1 MKVKFDIPYTNEQ
14 ITAITEYGKNI
25 IVSAG
30 AGSGK
35 TQVLT
40 ERVSYFIKYHGI
52 RLNEFLILTFTNLA
66 AGEMKERI
74 RKKLTKEGLP
84 DALMV
89 DTSYICTF
97 DSFALALVKQYH
109 YLLNLTPNVSIVDS
123 NIISVRKRTII
134 SDLFEELYYKKN
146 EKFLKVIDLFCFKDD
161 EDIQDLVFKLYAKAE
176 SSISETFYLNNFID
190 NYYNESLIKEVI
202 NIYLNKLLNIKEE
215 LKKLLVNLPDCY
227 LNTKSK
233 DTYYSFVNE
242 RFNSFINSES
252 YDELISSFPLELGCK
267 KPSKAPEDDKEQIY
281 KT

>member
-1 MKVKFDIPYTNEQ
+1 MKVKFEIPYTNEQ

-74 RKKLTKEGLP
+74 RKKLTKEGLQ

-134 SDLFEELYYKKN
+134 SDLFEELYYKKD
-146 EKFLKVIDLFCFKDD
+146 EKFLKSG
-161 EDIQDLVFKLYAKAE
+161 E
-176 SSISETFYLNNFID
+176 
-190 NYYNESLIKEVI
+190 LIKGTI
-202 NIYLNKLLNIKEE
+202 
-215 LKKLLVNLPDCY
+215 
-227 LNTKSK
+227 
-233 DTYYSFVNE
+233 
-242 RFNSFINSES
+242 
-252 YDELISSFPLELGCK
+252 
-267 KPSKAPEDDKEQIY
+267 
-281 KT
+281 